1 MSAHALKMNLLRSLL
16 NIGVRSEHDVFR
28 VRLIQAVNI
37 LSVNGIICML
47 FAALYGTFVQ
57 HNPTSFIILFAI
69 PFFLLT
75 LYFNRIQKV
84 LLSMSLLF
92 MSNSS
97 ILAFYSIRT
106 GEESYTHILFVLM
119 IIALSLLY
127 RRGEHKKV
135 FYINLAFTLLS
146 IAFVLIC
153 YKQNWFIQF
162 KDPFIIPVE
171 QRQLNFIILIFCTL
185 LFSMVVAVTYQVQ
198 HKAMQDSLDEQK
210 VLLAEVNHRVKNNLA
225 IIVSLLNLQRNSST
239 DPKTKEALQ
248 DVHDRVMAMAL
259 VHQKMYEKKSKNAI
273 ELDTYITDL
282 VSEIKRSLDI
292 NKNIDVKINIEPIQ
306 LNVSFAIPLGLI
318 LNELITNSIKH
329 AFDGVEK
336 PEIKIDFIKTAD
348 DDYQLTVKDN
358 GIMDP
363 IGKINA
369 ETGLGIGLI
378 NSLTEQVEGTSN
390 FKFRDGLTFELIM
403 PIK

>member
-1 MSAHALKMNLLRSLL
+1 MNLLRSLL
-16 NIGVRSEHDVFR
+16 NIGVSSEHDVFR

-47 FAALYGTFVQ
+47 FAAIYGTFVQ
-57 HNPTSFIILFAI
+57 HNPTSFTILFAI

-75 LYFNRIQKV
+75 IYFNKIQKV
-84 LLSMSLLF
+84 LLSVSLLF

-127 RRGEHKKV
+127 RRGEHKRV
-135 FYINLAFTLLS
+135 FYINLSFTLLS

-153 YKQNWFIQF
+153 YKQNWLTQLR
-162 KDPFIIPVE
+162 DPLIIPSE
-171 QRQLNFIILIFCTL
+171 QRELNFIILVICTL
-185 LFSMVVAVTYQVQ
+185 LFSLVVAVTYQVQ
-198 HKAMQDSLDEQK
+198 HKAMQEALEEQK

-225 IIVSLLNLQRNSST
+225 IIVSLLNLQRNSSA
-239 DPKTKEALQ
+239 DPGTKEALQ

-282 VSEIKRSLDI
+282 VSEIKRSLDL
-292 NKNIDVKINIEPIQ
+292 NKNIDVTINIEPVQ
-306 LNVSFAIPLGLI
+306 LNVSSAIPLGLI

-329 AFDGVEK
+329 AFEGVEK
-336 PEIKIDFIKTAD
+336 PEINIDFIRTAD
-348 DDYQLTVKDN
+348 DHYQLTVKDN
-358 GIMDP
+358 GITDP
-363 IGKINA
+363 TAKIKA

-378 NSLTEQVEGTSN
+378 NSLTEQIDGISSFE
-390 FKFRDGLTFELIM
+390 FREGLTFKLNM